1 VPTQY
6 SDQAISV
13 TYFSMHVP
21 WLRQC
26 DTHFTRSGHSPSIY
40 LTGN

>member
-13 TYFSMHVP
+13 TYFSMHIP
-21 WLRQC
+21 WLR
-26 DTHFTRSGHSPSIY
+26 
-40 LTGN
+40 